1 MGGLL
6 KMAEFVALLLR
17 KKWQCEAIS
26 GSREAKSETRGAGF
40 SAMSEMAAFDYI
52 VLIGYMLL
60 VIGLGVYASRKNDDA
75 ADLLLAGRSANWL
88 AVAASMYASFFSS
101 ISFLAMPAETFRHD
115 WQYATGMLMMPVAA
129 VVAGY
134 VFVEFFYRL
143 RLFTVYQ
150 YAEMRFSNSVRLLLV
165 AMFVFGKSL
174 HAGLVVYG
182 GSLAL
187 SIATG
192 IPLTIVIVAVG
203 ATAIIYTSVGGLQA
217 VIWTDV
223 LQLFVL
229 TTAIVVTLFA
239 AVGALDG
246 GFSDVIRVGAE
257 SGKFNLMGDQFSMT
271 ARLTLPGVMLGAFAA
286 WMSQKGVDQVNAQ
299 LYLAGRSARQARHS
313 LLLAPVISITVGCLL
328 YFLGTAFWVYYQ
340 QHPDPNVEQFV
351 ANGEQDRILPYFVI
365 NTLPVGFRGLVV
377 AGLFAA
383 AMSTLDSLLNA
394 LATTSLV
401 DFYRPFIRPALSSTE
416 ETWVARG
423 FMLGWGAVITGFAAW
438 VIPMLGESMIDIS
451 NRIVGFAGG
460 PVLGVFLLGMFS
472 KRANAFGVMCGA
484 LGSFAVLIGLYVAGE
499 LRDDLRVSFTLYA
512 AIGIAVSVGLG
523 YVASLFGPATSA
535 KSEGLL
541 WRDIVWQA
549 WQQEAASEASG
560 AASPRSTASDLI
572 STRN

>member
-1 MGGLL
+1 LPGFCPSVVG
-6 KMAEFVALLLR
+6 EFRQIAWFNEADGSIHVEAALGR
-17 KKWQCEAIS
+17 WI
-26 GSREAKSETRGAGF
+26 
-40 SAMSEMAAFDYI
+40 AMNQMAAFDYI
-52 VLIGYMLL
+52 VLFAYMLV
-60 VIGLGVYASRKNDDA
+60 VIGLGVYASRKNDSA

-115 WQYATGMLMMPVAA
+115 WQYATGMLTMPVAA
-129 VVAGY
+129 IVAGY

-150 YAEMRFSNSVRLLLV
+150 YAEMRFGNSARLLLV
-165 AMFVFGKSL
+165 SMFVVGKSL

-192 IPLTIVIVAVG
+192 IPLTVVICLVG

-229 TTAIVVTLFA
+229 TTAIVVTLLA
-239 AVGALDG
+239 AVGGLEG

-257 SGKFNLMGDQFSMT
+257 SGKFNLIGDQFSMT

-340 QHPDPNVEQFV
+340 QHPDANVAQFV

-401 DFYRPFIRPALSSTE
+401 DFYRPLIRPTLSTTE
-416 ETWVARG
+416 ETWVARA
-423 FMLGWGAVITGFAAW
+423 FMLGWGSVITAFAAW

-451 NRIVGFAGG
+451 NRILGFAGG

-472 KRANAFGVMCGA
+472 RRANTFGVMVGA
-484 LGSFAVLIGLYVAGE
+484 IGSFAALVGLHVAGE

-512 AIGIAVSVGLG
+512 AIGIAVSVCLG
-523 YVASLFGPATSA
+523 YLASLVAPTKGGTPD
-535 KSEGLL
+535 GLL
-541 WRDIVWQA
+541 WKDIVWQA
-549 WQQEAASEASG
+549 WKEEAALKTNEANV
-560 AASPRSTASDLI
+560 ARSTTTTDLAS
-572 STRN
+572 TQN

>member
-1 MGGLL
+1 MNELG
-6 KMAEFVALLLR
+6 
-17 KKWQCEAIS
+17 
-26 GSREAKSETRGAGF
+26 
-40 SAMSEMAAFDYI
+40 AFDYV

-60 VIGLGVYASRKNDDA
+60 VIGLGVYAGRKNNDA
-75 ADLLLAGRSANWL
+75 TDLLLAGRSANWL

-115 WQYATGMLMMPVAA
+115 WQYSLGMLMMPVAA
-129 VVAGY
+129 IVAGY

-150 YAEMRFSNSVRLLLV
+150 YAEMRFGNSVRLLLV
-165 AMFVFGKSL
+165 SMFIIGKSL
-174 HAGLVVYG
+174 YAGLVVYG

-187 SIATG
+187 STATG
-192 IPLTIVIVAVG
+192 IPLMTVICLVG
-203 ATAIIYTSVGGLQA
+203 ATAVIYTSIGGLRA

-229 TTAIVVTLFA
+229 TTAIVVTLVA
-239 AVGALDG
+239 AVRSLDG
-246 GFSDVIRVGAE
+246 GLVDVIRVGAE
-257 SGKFNLMGDQFSMT
+257 SGKFNLIGDQFSVT

-365 NTLPVGFRGLVV
+365 NSLPIGFRGLVV

-401 DFYRPFIRPALSSTE
+401 DFYRPWIRPATSTTE
-416 ETWVARG
+416 ETWATRG
-423 FMLGWGAVITGFAAW
+423 FMLAWGVVITGFAAW
-438 VIPMLGESMIDIS
+438 VIPVLGEGMIEIS
-451 NRIVGFAGG
+451 NRIIGFAGG

-472 KRANAFGVMCGA
+472 RRANAVGAMVGGAGEFRVLDWTLYRRRAAPRTAGFVHFVCRHWNGLVGWFGVRCQLDLPGERRRGGRSAMDGHRMA
-484 LGSFAVLIGLYVAGE
+484 SMAAGSGRRIEWNRRGSKQYFRFGFNSE
-499 LRDDLRVSFTLYA
+499 LRVSEKVH
-512 AIGIAVSVGLG
+512 VS
-523 YVASLFGPATSA
+523 T
-535 KSEGLL
+535 
-541 WRDIVWQA
+541 
-549 WQQEAASEASG
+549 QQHN
-560 AASPRSTASDLI
+560 P
-572 STRN
+572 